1 MGLFCVWL
9 DLSLTQSPLFSI
21 LPLTERASALLVSAH
36 RLTNSKTRGKMVMK
50 CVKRLVFM
58 VVFIVLLFP
67 KASLGE
73 NLNLEL
79 YANSNDIRFQMGWEF
94 LAFDSYPEFGFGID
108 YGDDYLITNL
118 RFTIKDEVFTPGLTL
133 GLGLQGYA
141 GEVEIHN
148 KDFDLQALCFVV
160 LGEYDFKEV
169 FTRFPVKAAASIS
182 MAPDALSFSDTNR
195 YLEFSA
201 GIYVYLVR
209 TGALGVGYRRFEARF
224 DQPPGEVET
233 TDNAVFIGFRLGF

>member
-1 MGLFCVWL
+1 
-9 DLSLTQSPLFSI
+9 
-21 LPLTERASALLVSAH
+21 
-36 RLTNSKTRGKMVMK
+36 MK
-50 CVKRLVFM
+50 GVKRLVFS
-58 VVFIVLLFP
+58 VLFIVFLFP
-67 KASLGE
+67 RASLGE

-118 RFTIKDEVFTPGLTL
+118 RFTIKDEVFAPGLTL

-169 FTRFPVKAAASIS
+169 FTRFPVKAAASVS

-224 DQPPGEVET
+224 DQPPGEVKT
-233 TDNAVFIGFRLGF
+233 TDDALFIGFRLGF

>member
-1 MGLFCVWL
+1 
-9 DLSLTQSPLFSI
+9 
-21 LPLTERASALLVSAH
+21 
-36 RLTNSKTRGKMVMK
+36 MK

-160 LGEYDFKEV
+160 FGEYDFKEA